1 MAVGFPPVTLTPK
14 NRPSTTK
21 YYCLVITEV
30 RLWAMLALSGLC
42 EGFAGIGLS
51 THRAAPVL
59 KNLAVKPCVSITSKL
74 IETTR
79 LQVPYFSHLRKKG
92 RGGVTAWYT
101 GLVPGFPP
109 KEVRMAKAQVW
120 IRVPT
125 RPIVPRTLGPI
136 FPSALV
142 VLALRPNRVAA
153 TREGP
158 EQLPSGGATWR

>member
-92 RGGVTAWYT
+92 ERGSNR
-101 GLVPGFPP
+101 LVHGSRPRFP
-109 KEVRMAKAQVW
+109 AQ
-120 IRVPT
+120 
-125 RPIVPRTLGPI
+125 G
-136 FPSALV
+136 SKD
-142 VLALRPNRVAA
+142 
-153 TREGP
+153 G
-158 EQLPSGGATWR
+158 